1 MAEAAGELTR
11 KDHLIA
17 LKAQGDAARA
27 ELKALQEQ
35 VEGVSDAARRADS
48 ALADVDTSRAGE
60 GFGKVADES
69 GRAKS
74 AMANMAGNVSGEL
87 GELAGAGGIA
97 AQAIG
102 ELAEGAAEG
111 ELNLSILAKV
121 AGPMAGLA
129 VAMTVMNEA
138 MNAANASRAFDADRV
153 KRYTDAI
160 EDGIDPVEAF
170 TRHVEDL
177 GKIEFRQQGGGGLL
191 GLFSTTKDLLPVLAE
206 ADMKIEDFTK
216 IVATFATKS
225 TDEWRAALEAQG
237 VTMLD
242 AIAIVTAAKG
252 EYEAWGNTVDG
263 IAART
268 EVLGDRNKDL
278 RDRLDEVGHAAE
290 AAARLGEV
298 WADVTDAA
306 ADAQRDAAFAAGD
319 LRRAVE
325 ATDTAL
331 DNLKGAL
338 DMEEA
343 ILGFQSTIADAL
355 DLSDDVGPTQEQIL
369 AVKRSIIDLGET
381 AGANPAVI
389 KAQVESVTPENL
401 MQVAGDVTRYYQN
414 YPATMSITPTLNWSR
429 LNLPAGQSPSR
440 IPAGVP
446 SMVGP
451 DTGGGGG
458 APVVNVT
465 QHIPRGWR
473 GDALTSARQA
483 ARRSGGLYQRAR
495 R

>member
-1 MAEAAGELTR
+1 M
-11 KDHLIA
+11 
-17 LKAQGDAARA
+17 
-27 ELKALQEQ
+27 
-35 VEGVSDAARRADS
+35 
-48 ALADVDTSRAGE
+48 
-60 GFGKVADES
+60 GKVADES
-69 GRAKS
+69 GRARS
-74 AMANMAGNVSGEL
+74 AMANMTGNVSGEL

-111 ELNLSILAKV
+111 ELNLSSLAKV

-138 MNAANASRAFDADRV
+138 MKAANAGRRAFDADRV

-170 TRHVEDL
+170 TAHVEEL

-191 GLFSTTKDLLPVLAE
+191 GLFSTTKDLVPVLARAGLE
-206 ADMKIEDFTK
+206 IEDFTA
-216 IVATFATKS
+216 IVQGFATRS
-225 TDEWRAALEAQG
+225 TDEWRDALEAQG

-252 EYEAWGNTVDG
+252 EYEAWGNTVQGVADKT
-263 IAART
+263 A
-268 EVLGDRNKDL
+268 VLGDQTEELKD
-278 RDRLDEVGHAAE
+278 
-290 AAARLGEV
+290 RLGEV
-298 WADVTDAA
+298 GDAVAAAVAIGEVWEDVTDAA
-306 ADAQRDAAFAAGD
+306 ARAQRDAAFAAGD

-325 ATDTAL
+325 KTDQAL
-331 DNLKGAL
+331 DDLKGAL

-343 ILGFQSTIADAL
+343 ILGFQSTIAEAL

-389 KAQVESVTPENL
+389 KAQVESVTADNL
-401 MQVAGDVTRYYQN
+401 MQVAGDVTAFYAR
-414 YPATMSITPTLNWSR
+414 YPATMQIAPAINWGR
-429 LNLPAGQSPSR
+429 LNLPAGQSPGNIR
-440 IPAGVP
+440 VP
-446 SMVGP
+446 VPTMAPPP
-451 DTGGGGG
+451 DGGGGG